1 MTNQTVFALGMAFAL
16 SGRVSL
22 DIASDIPMRNWCCCL
37 GLFTHFQYPNTIY
50 WAASTKLKIQSV
62 ISQGRRTF
70 RTSDS
75 DWFGRFTVHAPAATV
90 QPSSRN
96 RSPQARSFHP
106 SVTSF
111 SVKDLTWNRLHFLS
125 WLSENDFALSHWQ
138 MFTTS
143 TRVHPHQGVNRVY
156 DLVVVDNRQRIL

>member
-1 MTNQTVFALGMAFAL
+1 MMT
-16 SGRVSL
+16 VSESFISTNRWHTRSRL
-22 DIASDIPMRNWCCCL
+22 QKCCRSILIP
-37 GLFTHFQYPNTIY
+37 FKHFIIFSYPNTIY

-70 RTSDS
+70 WTSDS

-96 RSPQARSFHP
+96 RSPHPRSFHP
-106 SVTSF
+106 SVTSLLD
-111 SVKDLTWNRLHFLS
+111 KDLTWNRLHSVS
-125 WLSENDFALSHWQ
+125 WLSENDFALRHWQ
-138 MFTTS
+138 LFTTS